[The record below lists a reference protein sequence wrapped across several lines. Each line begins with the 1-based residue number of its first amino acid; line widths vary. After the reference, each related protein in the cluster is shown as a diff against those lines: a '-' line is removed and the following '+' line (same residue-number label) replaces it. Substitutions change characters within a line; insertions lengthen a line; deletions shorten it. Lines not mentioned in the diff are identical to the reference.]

1 MIKNVIIAGVGGQ
14 GTIFAGKI
22 LGTMAYQTGQ
32 HVKISEIHGM
42 SQRGGSVVTQVRF
55 GKHVYAPLA
64 QAGEVDVLIA
74 LEELEALRY
83 ASYLKENGILLMCNC
98 RIEPTAS
105 DGGIYPQSIR
115 TQLEQKYY
123 VYYME
128 EIPLRDKTLNVRMVG
143 AAAGCLGFSR
153 EDGIK
158 ALEQNV
164 AAEFLEK
171 DKKAFLEGWEFYEQ
185 TQKSPAEWR
194 PAMKSQP

>member
-22 LGTMAYQTGQ
+22 LGTMAYQTGL

-83 ASYLKENGILLMCNC
+83 ASAAQPRRRFRQPPFAMVKIATLADKSGRFAVLPLYFFTFVN
-98 RIEPTAS
+98 R
-105 DGGIYPQSIR
+105 SIFF
-115 TQLEQKYY
+115 
-123 VYYME
+123 
-128 EIPLRDKTLNVRMVG
+128 PHFLRSND
-143 AAAGCLGFSR
+143 
-153 EDGIK
+153 
-158 ALEQNV
+158 
-164 AAEFLEK
+164 
-171 DKKAFLEGWEFYEQ
+171 
-185 TQKSPAEWR
+185 
-194 PAMKSQP
+194 

>member
-22 LGTMAYQTGQ
+22 LGTMAYQTGL

-194 PAMKSQP
+194 VVCTTN

>member
-22 LGTMAYQTGQ
+22 LGTMAYQTGL

-105 DGGIYPQSIR
+105 DGVYIRRVSAHSLNRNTTYIIWKKFHFGIR
-115 TQLEQKYY
+115 H
-123 VYYME
+123 
-128 EIPLRDKTLNVRMVG
+128 
-143 AAAGCLGFSR
+143 
-153 EDGIK
+153 
-158 ALEQNV
+158 
-164 AAEFLEK
+164 
-171 DKKAFLEGWEFYEQ
+171 
-185 TQKSPAEWR
+185 
-194 PAMKSQP
+194 

>member
-22 LGTMAYQTGQ
+22 LGTMAYQTGL

-105 DGGIYPQSIR
+105 DGGIYPI
-115 TQLEQKYY
+115 T
-123 VYYME
+123 
-128 EIPLRDKTLNVRMVG
+128 
-143 AAAGCLGFSR
+143 A
-153 EDGIK
+153 
-158 ALEQNV
+158 
-164 AAEFLEK
+164 
-171 DKKAFLEGWEFYEQ
+171 
-185 TQKSPAEWR
+185 
-194 PAMKSQP
+194 

>member
-22 LGTMAYQTGQ
+22 LGTMAYQTGL

-83 ASYLKENGILLMCNC
+83 RVSAHSLNRNTTYIIWKKFHSGI
-98 RIEPTAS
+98 RH
-105 DGGIYPQSIR
+105 
-115 TQLEQKYY
+115 
-123 VYYME
+123 
-128 EIPLRDKTLNVRMVG
+128 
-143 AAAGCLGFSR
+143 
-153 EDGIK
+153 
-158 ALEQNV
+158 
-164 AAEFLEK
+164 
-171 DKKAFLEGWEFYEQ
+171 
-185 TQKSPAEWR
+185 
-194 PAMKSQP
+194 

>member
-22 LGTMAYQTGQ
+22 LGTMAYQTGL

-55 GKHVYAPLA
+55 GEHVYAPLA

-98 RIEPTAS
+98 RIKPTAS

-123 VYYME
+123 V
-128 EIPLRDKTLNVRMVG
+128 VG

-194 PAMKSQP
+194 VVCTTN